1 MGALVSILL
10 WFVGIILSSV
20 WMDSQTSN
28 NYTSIGASYKLLS
41 LFLPPCGCYWTF
53 KLIGF
58 WEQADVG
65 VQFSNLGQIA
75 SPGDNITL
83 LQLVLAQVAIWFL
96 YGFLIFYLDAI
107 VPWQYGIPKHP
118 LFLFRRSYWSLN
130 REPSKKAR
138 PSSSENL
145 EMFEA
150 VSESLCETVV
160 ELVNV
165 TKYFNGKKKAVDDLS
180 AKFYK
185 NQISV
190 ILGHNG
196 AGKTTTM
203 NILTGLFPPSCGN
216 MYING
221 YSVQENTKK
230 ARESVGLC
238 PQHNVLFDDLTVVE
252 HLRYFGIMKNAE
264 RVEEEINE
272 LLDKFDLTKK
282 RFTLSKDL
290 SGGMKR
296 KLSMANAMIGGS
308 EILILD
314 EPTAGMDP
322 QARRA
327 VWTILQ
333 EARKTRS
340 ILLTTHYME
349 EADVLGDRIAFLT
362 AGKLRC
368 AGSPM
373 FLKKKFDTGYKMR
386 VAKASTDTDT
396 RLTLKAISTFL
407 DGAVLESN
415 TNQEFCVN
423 LGFPSTETLVQLF
436 SHLEDSKLQLGI
448 ANLGVSVTT
457 MEDVFL
463 KVGAAGEDNAGFE
476 SSRVSSTSSSSS
488 LHSDVEVRVPDA
500 FPKFIRLEGPELF
513 FSQFSA
519 LFVKRFN
526 TIKREWWMA
535 LFLFILPVLLTVYFC
550 VLDEWAYS
558 TENESDIHYSLGGLY
573 GRTEGFISSTADK
586 SDLSPVLRKYMTREK
601 VDFGIVQ
608 SKNFTEYLIEKSYED
623 PLGYRIKMM
632 MGVDIDEKNNTIVWI
647 NEGAYHSGLSIML
660 SVQRMMFEI
669 ATGKEL
675 HLEVTSHPR
684 DGSRFILDTI
694 LKLFWVRIVS
704 VFPISLAVAF
714 LTCSLIMNP
723 IQENISKSKLLQ
735 LMSGVHQV
743 IYFGSSFVFDFVLLL
758 SSVGIM
764 MATLLIYNPL
774 TSFTIFADT
783 WQAVFCLLILY
794 GYAMIPLSY
803 ILAYIFN
810 KPSTGFMYLL
820 VFNVITGSIV
830 VVVMALFDMLS
841 ILNNDVFKFD
851 INAIN
856 ISLHVLNYVPAFG
869 VVWGFVN
876 IHVNGLAK
884 SFCDTTPDTIIAKYC
899 PTKIESYFIRPCC
912 NRCPGSD
919 SDEDHC
925 FVHTSPFL
933 LDEREAAGFQML
945 ALFIMGTISFL
956 VLILI
961 ETNPQYLFYII
972 SNKLRKKKRAGALS
986 ATGTHLDMEDVDV
999 KTEREITDNIMAVPN
1014 SRDRSDEAL
1023 IVHGLSKY
1031 YGSFL
1036 AVDNV
1041 TFRVHDGECFGLLGV
1056 NGAGKTTTFG
1066 MLTGDLLMSRG
1077 NAFIHDSDVKTSLR
1091 KFQRHIGYCP
1101 QFDALIATMTCK
1113 ELLQLFC
1120 ALRGVP
1126 RHNTNEVVNF
1136 LIDIVDLTSHAH
1148 KTAGSYSGGN
1158 KRKLS
1163 IAIAMIGNPRVL
1175 FLDEPTAGIDPS
1187 ARRKIWNALMRAQ
1200 KDIGSAVVLT
1210 SHSMEEC
1217 EALCHRLCI
1226 MVNGRLRCL
1235 GSTQHLKS
1243 KFGEG
1248 FTVLIKL
1255 RARQNHVACEVVHT
1269 METMF
1274 PKNVILR
1281 EHHQSLMHFHVTDTS
1296 IRWST
1301 LFSKVN
1307 EINLRFHFED
1317 VFVSDTT
1324 LEQIFLSFAKMQKN
1338 ADEDEHSES
1347 DAIDDNL
1354 PVEASSTIL
1363 NYRY

>member
-1 MGALVSILL
+1 MGYFHQLYAFLYKDIFIRKIKRHYIFAFLELALPIGLLGLSVYMRNRGTIGAPPVVRGPEALKPSNSEFLVLGNVTVAYAPTTDFTEKLIGFLRTRLIGENFTARNFSSWEELQIDIASSNDTSLALNFEGITPEKLNYTFSIDFPEQNSRELYPQSLGPKAVELWKLENSVTYPLIWAIFEFYVDFYHQKDLKAYTLQPMPVGEYLDDRSFPKIIRYLSQLFLFSCVIFVGYFPVQIIQEKASRIRELLRMMGQSEAVYWHGLFLVGFLCMGLIAVATAITFAIPFAGYPVFVKSNPFLVLLLLIVFSITTILLLILVSVLFNGPAMGALVSILL

-783 WQAVFCLLILY
+783 WRECTDR
-794 GYAMIPLSY
+794 
-803 ILAYIFN
+803 
-810 KPSTGFMYLL
+810 PSSVY
-820 VFNVITGSIV
+820 
-830 VVVMALFDMLS
+830 
-841 ILNNDVFKFD
+841 
-851 INAIN
+851 
-856 ISLHVLNYVPAFG
+856 
-869 VVWGFVN
+869 
-876 IHVNGLAK
+876 
-884 SFCDTTPDTIIAKYC
+884 
-899 PTKIESYFIRPCC
+899 
-912 NRCPGSD
+912 
-919 SDEDHC
+919 
-925 FVHTSPFL
+925 
-933 LDEREAAGFQML
+933 
-945 ALFIMGTISFL
+945 
-956 VLILI
+956 
-961 ETNPQYLFYII
+961 
-972 SNKLRKKKRAGALS
+972 
-986 ATGTHLDMEDVDV
+986 
-999 KTEREITDNIMAVPN
+999 
-1014 SRDRSDEAL
+1014 
-1023 IVHGLSKY
+1023 
-1031 YGSFL
+1031 
-1036 AVDNV
+1036 
-1041 TFRVHDGECFGLLGV
+1041 
-1056 NGAGKTTTFG
+1056 
-1066 MLTGDLLMSRG
+1066 
-1077 NAFIHDSDVKTSLR
+1077 
-1091 KFQRHIGYCP
+1091 
-1101 QFDALIATMTCK
+1101 
-1113 ELLQLFC
+1113 
-1120 ALRGVP
+1120 
-1126 RHNTNEVVNF
+1126 
-1136 LIDIVDLTSHAH
+1136 
-1148 KTAGSYSGGN
+1148 
-1158 KRKLS
+1158 
-1163 IAIAMIGNPRVL
+1163 
-1175 FLDEPTAGIDPS
+1175 
-1187 ARRKIWNALMRAQ
+1187 
-1200 KDIGSAVVLT
+1200 
-1210 SHSMEEC
+1210 
-1217 EALCHRLCI
+1217 
-1226 MVNGRLRCL
+1226 
-1235 GSTQHLKS
+1235 
-1243 KFGEG
+1243 
-1248 FTVLIKL
+1248 
-1255 RARQNHVACEVVHT
+1255 
-1269 METMF
+1269 
-1274 PKNVILR
+1274 
-1281 EHHQSLMHFHVTDTS
+1281 
-1296 IRWST
+1296 
-1301 LFSKVN
+1301 
-1307 EINLRFHFED
+1307 
-1317 VFVSDTT
+1317 
-1324 LEQIFLSFAKMQKN
+1324 
-1338 ADEDEHSES
+1338 
-1347 DAIDDNL
+1347 
-1354 PVEASSTIL
+1354 
-1363 NYRY
+1363 